1 MHFETKILRMK
12 STGIRKILLLDDDK
26 IQKILVEKRLMK
38 IDPGLE
44 FVYFDTPSKAL
55 DFMKS
60 EPVDL
65 LLVDL
70 NLPEMSGW
78 EFVDEVE
85 KVSPNAMVVLQS
97 GSVESGE
104 IERVN
109 SDKRIS
115 QIFEKPLSESSLR
128 SILGL

>member
-1 MHFETKILRMK
+1 MK
-12 STGIRKILLLDDDK
+12 STPIKKILLLDDDR
-26 IQKILVEKRLMK
+26 IQKILVEKRLLK
-38 IDPGLE
+38 INSGIE

-55 DFMKS
+55 DYLKTES
-60 EPVDL
+60 VDL

-70 NLPEMSGW
+70 NLPEMTGW

-85 KVSPNAMVVLQS
+85 KVSPDSVVILQS
-97 GSVESGE
+97 GSVENE
-104 IERVN
+104 QIQRAN

-115 QIFEKPLSESSLR
+115 EIFEKPLSESDLR

>member
-1 MHFETKILRMK
+1 MK
-12 STGIRKILLLDDDK
+12 SFGIKKILLIDDDK
-26 IQKILVEKRLMK
+26 IQKILMEKRLMR
-38 IDPGLE
+38 INPGIE

-55 DFMKS
+55 MYLKS
-60 EPVDL
+60 ESVDL

-78 EFVDEVE
+78 EFIDEVE
-85 KVSPNAMVVLQS
+85 KVSSDSMVILQS
-97 GSVESGE
+97 GSVE
-104 IERVN
+104 IEDFQRAN

-115 QIFEKPLSESSLR
+115 KIFEKPLSESDLV

>member
-1 MHFETKILRMK
+1 MESIQIK
-12 STGIRKILLLDDDK
+12 KILLLDDDR
-26 IQKILVEKRLMK
+26 IQKIVVEKRLIK
-38 IDPGLE
+38 IDSGVE

-55 DFMKS
+55 DFLKS
-60 EPVDL
+60 ESVDL

-78 EFVDEVE
+78 EFVNELE
-85 KVSPNAMVVLQS
+85 KVRPNSRVVLQS
-97 GSVESGE
+97 GSVQNEE
-104 IERVN
+104 IQQAN

-115 QIFEKPLSESSLR
+115 DIFEKPLSESDLR